1 MKSIFLS
8 PKQVFDQPLPLFE
21 KVGTAAPASDL
32 ALLTVPDDGFVHE
45 AGGGMNYYLAGDA
58 CVDRFGRRNPC
69 TACAF
74 RPALLLEPGEEALL
88 QHERKDGTVTTVDYG
103 LYPTTILDRSLRD
116 LAEKQLSERSLRDTG
131 RHITVG
137 GTQQP
142 VYRLGAKQ
150 MIVLT
155 LEQGGANGY
164 LQLSDGTIASEGD
177 RVFLELRPV
186 RWLYDAENRLLVSCM
201 ALFGGW
207 NREEG
212 AAYLNGSFLSELAPE
227 AEDELPEEGAFRFV
241 KHDELSLI
249 RAYVEADIPV
259 FIHGLSGDGK
269 SDRVRQI
276 DPEALDIE
284 LVNETPETIN
294 GRAVYNEA
302 KDEIVDIKPAW
313 LVRLERLCRNGEPHI
328 LFFDELTNAT
338 KQTQSVIFKIVLE
351 RFVNN
356 RWPLPESARIVAA
369 GNDRS
374 ESSASHDLAE
384 PLFGRFAHVYI
395 RTTVENWMPWAV
407 RTRINPYILEFLA
420 NNDLYLRTPYTGT
433 EPNAD
438 PRRWEMASRALDA
451 SGNDFALLEPIV
463 GRDTSEAFV
472 KFFRAQQQLAALGHY
487 TDEELRRFSVARKYQ
502 LAQQCLYLAAAREK
516 EALEL
521 VRRLGPEYEAWFR
534 YMTERKKSYGLPAH
548 V

>member
-8 PKQVFDQPLPLFE
+8 PEQVFDQPLPLFE

-45 AGGGMNYYLAGDA
+45 AGGGMNYYLSGDA

-69 TACAF
+69 TACAL
-74 RPALLLEPGEEALL
+74 RPVLLLEPGEEALL

-131 RHITVG
+131 RHITVR

-186 RWLYDAENRLLVSCM
+186 RWLYDAENRLLISCM

-212 AAYLNGSFLSELAPE
+212 AAYLNGPFLSELAPE

-284 LVNETPETIN
+284 LVNETPDTIN